1 MNTNTEME
9 LYPKQREAVDAVMSG
24 KPTLVTCCPCGG
36 KTTIIAPQ
44 VVREFLRKYPKGKV
58 VATSTGY
65 TQLTHLL
72 SGIRSVVSIDTKT
85 VKMGSHY
92 FKTSRG
98 GSVCGF
104 PSYKPER
111 AEGWH
116 PAISDEIDPVL
127 IIIDNAETISL
138 EMAEAFNRC
147 TFRYILVMAT
157 DSTVFKAERSITIDR
172 DDCHHM
178 LLS

>member
-1 MNTNTEME
+1 ME

-24 KPTLVTCCPCGG
+24 EPTLVTCCPCGG

-58 VATSTGY
+58 VVTTSGY
-65 TQLTHLL
+65 TGLTILL
-72 SGIRSVVSIDTKT
+72 SGIRSAVSIDTKT
-85 VKMGSHY
+85 VAGSLS
-92 FKTSRG
+92 FKTNRG

-116 PAISDEIDPVL
+116 PTISADIDPVL
-127 IIIDNAETISL
+127 IIIDDAESISI
-138 EMAEAFNRC
+138 EMAKAFNRC
-147 TFRYILVMAT
+147 TYQYILVMSTDAT
-157 DSTVFKAERSITIDR
+157 IFKAEKNILIDR
-172 DDCHHM
+172 DDCRHM
-178 LLS
+178 ALS